1 MPAQPWATPEQ
12 WSWLTQQQPAAQEA
26 RLTSRY
32 TTWLNETCHSW
43 FLKWPERER
52 LFGEAEKL
60 TPEQEDAVAKAVKA
74 RRAQLGTWFNN
85 HRTKT
90 RANGYKVAPLP
101 ILDGPSNKRAPH
113 VREVWCREFYDG
125 HRATVEATLAARRA
139 ELGRKLTRQETLSI
153 TRTEIDRLYSLESP
167 EVKADVFRRWEEEK
181 AVARATPEKVAGQ
194 DRLPEQYQHAVDNA
208 PLWIER
214 ALAPIAEASGWCFTV
229 IAAGPVPENDGEI
242 SSIA

>member
-1 MPAQPWATPEQ
+1 MPAQPWPTPEQ
-12 WSWLTQQQPAAQEA
+12 WSWLTQQQPAAQEV

-32 TTWLNETCHSW
+32 TTWLNETCH
-43 FLKWPERER
+43 KR
-52 LFGEAEKL
+52 LFGEAKKL

-90 RANGYKVAPLP
+90 HANGYK
-101 ILDGPSNKRAPH
+101 RALH

-125 HRATVEATLAARRA
+125 HRATVEATLAARRT
-139 ELGRKLTRQETLSI
+139 ELGHKPRRQETLSI
-153 TRTEIDRLYSLESP
+153 TRTEIDRQYSLESP

-194 DRLPEQYQHAVDNA
+194 DHSPEQYQQYVV
-208 PLWIER
+208 R
-214 ALAPIAEASGWCFTV
+214 R
-229 IAAGPVPENDGEI
+229 AAGLRAHTSNAVRLTTRRFGSNGPWLLSLRLQDGASQLLPPVPFPENDGEM